1 MRWKRERI
9 LSVRGNIKRLLVVL
23 LVCMISIGCVAC
35 SGTTSEDS
43 KVNLE
48 DMTGSEK
55 VDYFITKGKND
66 YEAVKN
72 DDDKLTDLGV
82 QYIKDIGEYVDNKS
96 QFDSDDNMEDIM
108 TKGSFL
114 EQYGKDKMEM
124 FKTSGQEDSNGYKT
138 AKEVNSLGMN
148 AVQMV
153 KYVYREAEIKED
165 DSTKA
170 NIKQVKE
177 SLEQLQ

>member
-1 MRWKRERI
+1 M
-9 LSVRGNIKRLLVVL
+9 GNIKRLLAVL

-35 SGTTSEDS
+35 SGTTSEESS

-55 VDYFITKGKND
+55 VDYFITKGRND

-96 QFDSDDNMEDIM
+96 QFDSNDNMEDIM

-165 DSTKA
+165 DCTKA

>member
-1 MRWKRERI
+1 M
-9 LSVRGNIKRLLVVL
+9 GNIKRLLVVL

-114 EQYGKDKMEM
+114 EQYGKDKMNM
-124 FKTSGQEDSNGYKT
+124 FREAGQEDSNGYKT
-138 AKEVNSLGMN
+138 AKAVNSLGIN

-153 KYVYREAEIKED
+153 KYVYREAETKED

-177 SLEQLQ
+177 SLGQLQ

>member
-1 MRWKRERI
+1 M
-9 LSVRGNIKRLLVVL
+9 GNIKRLIVVL
-23 LVCMISIGCVAC
+23 LVGMIAIGCIAC
-35 SGTTSEDS
+35 SSTSIESS
-43 KVNLE
+43 KVNIE

-55 VDYFITKGKND
+55 VDYFLSKGKND

-72 DDDKLTDLGV
+72 DDDKLTDLGS
-82 QYIKDIGEYVDNKS
+82 QYIKDISKYVDDET
-96 QFDSDDNMEDIM
+96 QFNSDNMEDIM

-114 EQYGKDKMEM
+114 EQYGKDKMNM
-124 FKTSGQEDSNGYKT
+124 FREAGQEDSNGYKT
-138 AKEVNSLGMN
+138 AKAVNSLGIN

-153 KYVYREAEIKED
+153 KYVYREAETKED

-177 SLEQLQ
+177 SLGQSQ

>member
-1 MRWKRERI
+1 M
-9 LSVRGNIKRLLVVL
+9 GNIKRLLVVL

-55 VDYFITKGKND
+55 VDYFITKGRND

-72 DDDKLTDLGV
+72 DDKLTDLGV

-96 QFDSDDNMEDIM
+96 QFDSNENMEDIM

>member
-1 MRWKRERI
+1 M
-9 LSVRGNIKRLLVVL
+9 GNIKRLIVVL
-23 LVCMISIGCVAC
+23 LVGMIAIGCIAC
-35 SGTTSEDS
+35 SSTSIESS
-43 KVNLE
+43 KVNIE

-55 VDYFITKGKND
+55 VDYFLSKGKND

-72 DDDKLTDLGV
+72 DDDKLTDLGS
-82 QYIKDIGEYVDNKS
+82 QYIKDISTYVDDET
-96 QFDSDDNMEDIM
+96 QFNSDNMEDII

-114 EQYGKDKMEM
+114 EQYGKDKMNM
-124 FKTSGQEDSNGYKT
+124 FREAGQEDSNGYKT
-138 AKEVNSLGMN
+138 AKAVNSLGIN

-153 KYVYREAEIKED
+153 KYVYREAETKED

-177 SLEQLQ
+177 SLGQLQ

>member
-1 MRWKRERI
+1 M
-9 LSVRGNIKRLLVVL
+9 GNIKKLIVVL
-23 LVCMISIGCVAC
+23 LVGMIAIGCIAC
-35 SGTTSEDS
+35 SSTSIESS
-43 KVNLE
+43 KVNIE

-55 VDYFITKGKND
+55 VDYFLSKGKND

-72 DDDKLTDLGV
+72 DDDKFTDLGS
-82 QYIKDIGEYVDNKS
+82 QYIKDISKYVDDET
-96 QFDSDDNMEDIM
+96 QFNSDNMEDIM

-114 EQYGKDKMEM
+114 EQYGKDKMNM
-124 FKTSGQEDSNGYKT
+124 FREAGQEDSNGYKT
-138 AKEVNSLGMN
+138 AKAVNSLGIN

-153 KYVYREAEIKED
+153 KYVYREAETKED

-177 SLEQLQ
+177 SLGQLQ

>member
-1 MRWKRERI
+1 M
-9 LSVRGNIKRLLVVL
+9 GNIKRLIVVL
-23 LVCMISIGCVAC
+23 LVGMIAIGCIAC
-35 SGTTSEDS
+35 SSTSIESS
-43 KVNLE
+43 KVNIE

-55 VDYFITKGKND
+55 VDYFLSKGKND

-72 DDDKLTDLGV
+72 DDDKLTDLGS
-82 QYIKDIGEYVDNKS
+82 QYIKDISKYVDDET
-96 QFDSDDNMEDIM
+96 QFNSDNMEDIM

-114 EQYGKDKMEM
+114 EQYGKDKMNM
-124 FKTSGQEDSNGYKT
+124 FREAGQEDSNGYKT
-138 AKEVNSLGMN
+138 AKAVNSLGIN

-153 KYVYREAEIKED
+153 KYVYREAETKED

-177 SLEQLQ
+177 SLGQLQ

>member
-1 MRWKRERI
+1 M
-9 LSVRGNIKRLLVVL
+9 VNIKRLLVVL

-82 QYIKDIGEYVDNKS
+82 QYIKDISKYVDDKS
-96 QFDSDDNMEDIM
+96 QFDSNDNMEDIM
-108 TKGSFL
+108 TKGGFL
-114 EQYGKDKMEM
+114 YQYGKDTMDILESAGK
-124 FKTSGQEDSNGYKT
+124 QESKEYST
-138 AKEVNSLGMN
+138 AKLLNELGTDSI
-148 AVQMV
+148 QMV
-153 KYVYREAEIKED
+153 KYVYRGIEKPD
-165 DSTKA
+165 DSATIS
-170 NIKQVKE
+170 NIKQVKKSIE
-177 SLEQLQ
+177 GLQ

>member
-1 MRWKRERI
+1 M
-9 LSVRGNIKRLLVVL
+9 GNIKRLLVVL

-55 VDYFITKGKND
+55 VDYFITKGRND

-153 KYVYREAEIKED
+153 KYVYREAETKED

>member
-1 MRWKRERI
+1 M
-9 LSVRGNIKRLLVVL
+9 GNIKRLLVVL

-55 VDYFITKGKND
+55 VDYFITKGRND

-72 DDDKLTDLGV
+72 DDKLTDLGV
-82 QYIKDIGEYVDNKS
+82 QYIKDIGEYVNNKS
-96 QFDSDDNMEDIM
+96 QFDSNDNMEDIM

-153 KYVYREAEIKED
+153 KYVYREAETKED

>member
-1 MRWKRERI
+1 M
-9 LSVRGNIKRLLVVL
+9 GNIKRLIVVL
-23 LVCMISIGCVAC
+23 LVGMIAIGCIAC
-35 SGTTSEDS
+35 SSTSIESS
-43 KVNLE
+43 KVNIE

-55 VDYFITKGKND
+55 VDYFLSKGKND

-72 DDDKLTDLGV
+72 DDDKLTDLGS
-82 QYIKDIGEYVDNKS
+82 QYIKDISKYVDDET
-96 QFDSDDNMEDIM
+96 QFNSDNMEDIM

-153 KYVYREAEIKED
+153 KYVYREAETKED

>member
-1 MRWKRERI
+1 M
-9 LSVRGNIKRLLVVL
+9 GNIKRLIVVL
-23 LVCMISIGCVAC
+23 LVGMIAIGCVAC

-55 VDYFITKGKND
+55 VDYFITKGRND

-82 QYIKDIGEYVDNKS
+82 QYIKDISKYVDDET
-96 QFDSDDNMEDIM
+96 QFNSDNMEDIM

-124 FKTSGQEDSNGYKT
+124 FKISGQEDSNGYKT

-153 KYVYREAEIKED
+153 KYVYREAETKED

-177 SLEQLQ
+177 SLGQLQ

>member
-1 MRWKRERI
+1 M
-9 LSVRGNIKRLLVVL
+9 GNIKRLLVVL

-55 VDYFITKGKND
+55 VDYFITKGRND

-72 DDDKLTDLGV
+72 DDKLTDLGV

-96 QFDSDDNMEDIM
+96 QFDSNDNMEDIM

-114 EQYGKDKMEM
+114 EQYGQDKMEM

-153 KYVYREAEIKED
+153 KYVYREAETKED

>member
-1 MRWKRERI
+1 M
-9 LSVRGNIKRLLVVL
+9 GNIKRLLVVL

-55 VDYFITKGKND
+55 VDYFITKGRND

-72 DDDKLTDLGV
+72 DDKLTDLGV

-96 QFDSDDNMEDIM
+96 QFDSNDNMEDIM

-153 KYVYREAEIKED
+153 KYVYREAETKED

-177 SLEQLQ
+177 SLGQLQ

>member
-1 MRWKRERI
+1 M
-9 LSVRGNIKRLLVVL
+9 GNIKRLLVVL

-55 VDYFITKGKND
+55 VDYFITKGRND

-72 DDDKLTDLGV
+72 DDKLTDLGV

-96 QFDSDDNMEDIM
+96 QFDSNDNMEDIM

-177 SLEQLQ
+177 SLGQLQ

>member
-1 MRWKRERI
+1 M
-9 LSVRGNIKRLLVVL
+9 GNIKKLIVVL
-23 LVCMISIGCVAC
+23 LVGMIAIGCIAC
-35 SGTTSEDS
+35 SSTSIESS
-43 KVNLE
+43 KVNIE

-55 VDYFITKGKND
+55 VDYFLSKGKND

-72 DDDKLTDLGV
+72 DDDKLTDLGS
-82 QYIKDIGEYVDNKS
+82 QYIKDISKYVDDET
-96 QFDSDDNMEDIM
+96 QFNSDNMEDIM

-114 EQYGKDKMEM
+114 EQYGKDKMNM
-124 FKTSGQEDSNGYKT
+124 FREAGQEDSNGYKT
-138 AKEVNSLGMN
+138 AKAVNSLGIN

-153 KYVYREAEIKED
+153 KYVYREAETKED

-177 SLEQLQ
+177 SLGQLQ

>member
-1 MRWKRERI
+1 M
-9 LSVRGNIKRLLVVL
+9 GNIKRLLVVL

-55 VDYFITKGKND
+55 VDYFITKGRND

-72 DDDKLTDLGV
+72 DDKLTDLGV
-82 QYIKDIGEYVDNKS
+82 QYIKDIGEYVNNKS
-96 QFDSDDNMEDIM
+96 QFDSNENMEDIM

-153 KYVYREAEIKED
+153 KYVYREAETKED

>member
-1 MRWKRERI
+1 M
-9 LSVRGNIKRLLVVL
+9 GNIKRLIVVL
-23 LVCMISIGCVAC
+23 LVGMIAIGCIAC
-35 SGTTSEDS
+35 SSTSIESS
-43 KVNLE
+43 KVNIE

-55 VDYFITKGKND
+55 VDYFLSKGKND

-72 DDDKLTDLGV
+72 DDDKLTDLGS
-82 QYIKDIGEYVDNKS
+82 QYIKDISKYVDNET
-96 QFDSDDNMEDIM
+96 QFNSDNMEDIM

-153 KYVYREAEIKED
+153 KYVYREAETKED

-177 SLEQLQ
+177 SLGQLQ